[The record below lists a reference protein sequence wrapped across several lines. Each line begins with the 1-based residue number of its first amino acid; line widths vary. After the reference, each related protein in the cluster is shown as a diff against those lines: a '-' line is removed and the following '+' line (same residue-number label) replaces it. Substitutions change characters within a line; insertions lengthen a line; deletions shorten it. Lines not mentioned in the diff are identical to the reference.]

1 MRDELSRYVE
11 VARRVTGGGRRN
23 APAAKPT
30 YTGYDPAA
38 VRAWVAGQG
47 IEVNARWRIKADVV
61 EKFRAG
67 N

>member
-1 MRDELSRYVE
+1 M
-11 VARRVTGGGRRN
+11 TGGGRRN